1 VSSLPRSPWYV
12 RGEPACHVRTS
23 RAGRPAAYQ
32 LPLAPPPPLDPPPQP
47 PNVEVLVG
55 AGACAAFP
63 VAVAAVAAAPPV
75 VPNNTAATP
84 RAATEEARPL
94 TVFRIDNPLSR

>member
-1 VSSLPRSPWYV
+1 MPRTYLPR
-12 RGEPACHVRTS
+12 E
-23 RAGRPAAYQ
+23 PAAYQ
-32 LPLAPPPPLDPPPQP
+32 LPLAPPPPPDPPPKP

-63 VAVAAVAAAPPV
+63 VAVTAVAVAAPV
-75 VPNNTAATP
+75 VPSTTAATP

-94 TVFRIDNPLSR
+94 TILRIDNPLSR